1 MKFFISISTPTFVI
15 LLNESYKT
23 THRTLGVGSALAS
36 GRVASTLSPMIGFA
50 LYFYN
55 PYAPFPFLCL
65 TYILAIGIVLTIQF
79 DKTQKFLDVNED
91 KD

>member
-1 MKFFISISTPTFVI
+1 MKFFINIAIPTFVV

-36 GRVASTLSPMIGFA
+36 GRFASTLSPMIGFA

-55 PYAPFPFLCL
+55 PYAPFPFLCF
-65 TYILAIGIVLTIQF
+65 TYIITIAIVLTIPL
-79 DKTQKFLDVNED
+79 DKTQKFLDI
-91 KD
+91 